1 MQRSESSAD
10 EAELVDAAKRGDR
23 TAFDELV
30 RRTYRDV
37 YTLAHRLSG
46 NVHDAAD
53 ITQDVYLR
61 AYRSLSRF
69 RGDSRFSTWLYR
81 IAANCGSTHLTR
93 RRRRRAEAL
102 DEETGAVVDDRPA
115 SDPALRAEASHARSQ
130 IEAAVAR
137 LPERLRSVVV
147 LRDVHELPHREV
159 AETLGISESAA
170 KVRLHRARRRLTE
183 LLASGTDEEAGST
196 AEGEDEARAV

>member
-1 MQRSESSAD
+1 VRSARGDD
-10 EAELVDAAKRGDR
+10 EASLVAAAKAGDR
-23 TAFDELV
+23 SAFDELV

-61 AYRSLSRF
+61 AYRSLGRF

-93 RRRRRAEAL
+93 RRRRRVEEL
-102 DEETGAVVDDRPA
+102 DEDSSPVVDDRPG
-115 SDPALRAEASHARSQ
+115 SDPALRAEASHTLGQ

-137 LPERLRSVVV
+137 LPDRLRSVVV

-159 AETLGISESAA
+159 ADALGISESAA
-170 KVRLHRARRRLTE
+170 KVRLHRARRKLTE
-183 LLASGTDEEAGST
+183 YLSTDDDAPRRSAVG
-196 AEGEDEARAV
+196 GEDEARAV